1 MVSDYQQT
9 HQQVADGCHIT
20 SGASAT
26 GRIAQTSGGRVNMR
40 TLQEKRKLRRQ
51 RRRRNEI
58 LDGILMGSAMAMPAI
73 FLWLGIVFAFMI
85 QSGI

>member
-1 MVSDYQQT
+1 
-9 HQQVADGCHIT
+9 
-20 SGASAT
+20 
-26 GRIAQTSGGRVNMR
+26 MR

>member
-1 MVSDYQQT
+1 MK
-9 HQQVADGCHIT
+9 
-20 SGASAT
+20 
-26 GRIAQTSGGRVNMR
+26 

-51 RRRRNEI
+51 RRRRNQI
-58 LDGILMGSAMAMPAI
+58 LDDILIGSAMAMPAI